1 MQRGDSRAVD
11 LESMIDTSHFPANE
25 LRLWQ
30 IHLKALMNH
39 VQQPYPGEVLLL
51 RTRGQP
57 LLCSLEDDFCWG
69 KLAQMGVLVT
79 VIPGSH
85 ENIFME
91 PNVRALAKE
100 LGFALANAQKG
111 K

>member
-1 MQRGDSRAVD
+1 VD
-11 LESMIDTSHFPANE
+11 FESMIDISHFLANE

-30 IHLKALMNH
+30 IYLKVLMNH

-57 LLCSLEDDFCWG
+57 LLSSLEDDFCWG
-69 KLAQMGVLVT
+69 KLAQRGVQAT

-91 PNVRALAKE
+91 PNVRTLAKE
-100 LGFALANAQKG
+100 LGFSLAHAQKG